1 MRAVQPLCAVVQGYN
16 QGTTWFCLSYGH
28 KHIQAMC
35 SNRLDL
41 EGSDRGG
48 LYCLFRLGGFFAWL
62 DEGVGGSCGA
72 GCKFMHHF
80 SSSSFHFTQQTVSGV
95 ASRVCKYQT
104 SFTVEN

>member
-41 EGSDRGG
+41 EGSDKERGFILFVLVG
-48 LYCLFRLGGFFAWL
+48 WVFCLVRWGG
-62 DEGVGGSCGA
+62 GG
-72 GCKFMHHF
+72 
-80 SSSSFHFTQQTVSGV
+80 
-95 ASRVCKYQT
+95 
-104 SFTVEN
+104 